1 MYITVII
8 LAFFL
13 GGYVAKS
20 IETMTPKKME
30 KIERDKNEIKR

>member
-13 GGYVAKS
+13 GGYVAKN
-20 IETMTPKKME
+20 IETMTPEKME
-30 KIERDKNEIKR
+30 KIERDKNGTKR